1 MGYMKGR
8 QEMPPGRRVRDV
20 DPNATAFSGG
30 QRWKRL
36 CTWVLSQSDVCG
48 YCGHPGSSDVDH
60 IIPKSIRP
68 DLAME
73 PTNLQPIHG
82 ASKRCYTCDPE
93 SGRNCNREKGT
104 SLQEDTLVTTEDWF
118 G

>member
-1 MGYMKGR
+1 MEGR
-8 QEMPPGRRVRDV
+8 AVNMPPGRRVRD
-20 DPNATAFSGG
+20 DPNASAFTGG

-36 CTWVLSQSDVCG
+36 CTWVLGQSDVCG

-60 IIPKSIRP
+60 IIPKSVRP

-73 PTNLQPIHG
+73 VSNLQAIHG
-82 ASKRCYTCDPE
+82 ATKRCYTCDPVE
-93 SGRNCNREKGT
+93 GRNCNREKGT
-104 SLQEDTLVTTEDWF
+104 RDMEDILVTTEDWF